1 MPMQFWDDEKGKL
14 VTVTKDNPLPISG
27 GGGGGANGL
36 SAYEIA
42 VQNGFVGD
50 ETAWLGSLKGATGAP
65 GTPGTAGTTGA
76 PGTPGTQGAPG
87 TNGTDGK
94 DGFETEAQYN
104 DIIARLIALEPTP

>member
-1 MPMQFWDDEKGKL
+1 MPVQYWDNDKNKL

-50 ETAWLGSLKGATGAP
+50 ESAWLTSLKGAKGDP
-65 GTPGTAGTTGA
+65 GNPGGQGIQGIQGVPGTA
-76 PGTPGTQGAPG
+76 G

-94 DGFETEAQYN
+94 DGFGTEAQYN
-104 DIIARLIALEPTP
+104 DIIARIVALEATP